1 MMPIN
6 SHEFV
11 YIPNQ
16 RFLLDKMT
24 WKVLLSTIP
33 WYNIGKQKT
42 QNFVLYVWSL
52 TLLTYLSG
60 NFIKHKPLI
69 SEEFSMML

>member
-24 WKVLLSTIP
+24 WKSTSE
-33 WYNIGKQKT
+33 YNIGKQKT
-42 QNFVLYVWSL
+42 QNFMLYVWSL
-52 TLLTYLSG
+52 TLLTYLV
-60 NFIKHKPLI
+60 I
-69 SEEFSMML
+69 SSNINLLFLKSFL

>member
-24 WKVLLSTIP
+24 WKVLLSTT
-33 WYNIGKQKT
+33 YVGKQKT

-52 TLLTYLSG
+52 TLPY
-60 NFIKHKPLI
+60 ILI
-69 SEEFSMML
+69 W

>member
-24 WKVLLSTIP
+24 WKSTSE
-33 WYNIGKQKT
+33 YNIGKQKT
-42 QNFVLYVWSL
+42 QNFVLLYGPLPSL
-52 TLLTYLSG
+52 
-60 NFIKHKPLI
+60 LI
-69 SEEFSMML
+69 W

>member
-6 SHEFV
+6 SHESV

-24 WKVLLSTIP
+24 WKSASE
-33 WYNIGKQKT
+33 YNNIGKQKT
-42 QNFVLYVWSL
+42 QNFVLLYGPL
-52 TLLTYLSG
+52 PYLL
-60 NFIKHKPLI
+60 IW
-69 SEEFSMML
+69 

>member
-24 WKVLLSTIP
+24 WKSTSE
-33 WYNIGKQKT
+33 YNIGKQKT